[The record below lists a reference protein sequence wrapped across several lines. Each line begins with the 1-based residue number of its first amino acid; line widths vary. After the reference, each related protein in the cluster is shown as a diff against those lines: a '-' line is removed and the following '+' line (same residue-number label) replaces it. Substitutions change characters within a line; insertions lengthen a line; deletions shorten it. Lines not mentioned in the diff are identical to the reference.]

1 MLHPNFRL
9 MRAVGIMVGS
19 IVGAG
24 VFGLPYAFAQSGAGI
39 GAAWLLGIGA
49 VVLISFLMYAEVV
62 IQTPGTHRLG
72 GYAEQYFGPVW
83 KSVSTVILGAA
94 QLGAMLAYTV
104 LGGRFL
110 LALLGPVFGGTELVY
125 ALLMVAGVAAFTW
138 RGTKFASRAEG
149 IVVGI
154 LLFLFVLAILASVP
168 SMSAANLLFIHWEN
182 AFLPYGVILFSL
194 SGIGAVPEMKD
205 ALGSKELRR
214 LPHAVTFGLFT
225 LVGLYL
231 AFSVAVV
238 GVTGADTTPTAFTG
252 LSYVLGPTFQAVSAL
267 LGSLTI
273 FSIFAMTSLQLQNA
287 LAVDMRVSRPVSWG
301 LAVFV
306 PALLYVVGLREFIG
320 IIGFV
325 GAVFSGL
332 IGIMVVAL
340 YERMRRS
347 PVCREHK
354 CLNVP
359 TFLAVLVAGL
369 FAWGILRELA
379 DFLV

>member
-1 MLHPNFRL
+1 MHPNFRL
-9 MRAVGIMVGS
+9 LRAVGTMVGS

-39 GAAWLLGIGA
+39 GAAWLLGLGA
-49 VVLISFLMYAEVV
+49 VSLVLFLMYAEVV

-72 GYAEQYFGPVW
+72 GYAELYLGPAW
-83 KSVSTVILGAA
+83 KSVSTILLGAA

-110 LALLGPVFGGTELVY
+110 LALLGPVFGGTELMY
-125 ALLMVAGVAAFTW
+125 ALMMVAAVAAFTW
-138 RGTKFASRAEG
+138 RGTKFATRAEG
-149 IVVGI
+149 VVVSI
-154 LLFLFVLAILASVP
+154 LLLLFVLAILASLP
-168 SMSAANLLFIHWEN
+168 SVSALNLLTIHWDQS
-182 AFLPYGVILFSL
+182 FLPYGVVLFSL

-214 LPHAVTFGLFT
+214 LPHAVTFGLFI

-231 AFSVAVV
+231 AFSLSVV
-238 GVTGADTTPTAFTG
+238 GVTGAATTPTAFTG
-252 LSYVLGPTFQAVSAL
+252 LSTVLGPAFQAISAL
-267 LGSLTI
+267 LGTVTI
-273 FSIFAMTSLQLQNA
+273 FSIFAMTCLQLQNA
-287 LAVDMRVSRPVSWG
+287 LAVDIRVSRHVSWTM
-301 LAVFV
+301 AVLV
-306 PALLYVVGLREFIG
+306 PAFLYLVGLREFIG

-325 GAVFSGL
+325 GAVFSGI
-332 IGIMVVAL
+332 IGILVVVL

-359 TFLAVLVAGL
+359 TVLAVLVAGL
-369 FAWGILRELA
+369 FAFGVLRELA
-379 DFLV
+379 DFLL